1 MSIWSEIRPPRRDV
15 TESRGG
21 RLRAIW
27 SFRRAIGFAPLGL
40 AVIAALMGLAAIA
53 HQQST
58 ADQPLIVESVDL
70 PTASEPSLIDLN
82 TATVAELATLP
93 GVGETRA
100 KAIIVSRERFRFTS
114 LADLFAR
121 GILSP
126 TQLAAIAEQAAVD
139 LTFD

>member
-1 MSIWSEIRPPRRDV
+1 
-15 TESRGG
+15 
-21 RLRAIW
+21 
-27 SFRRAIGFAPLGL
+27 
-40 AVIAALMGLAAIA
+40 MGLAAIA